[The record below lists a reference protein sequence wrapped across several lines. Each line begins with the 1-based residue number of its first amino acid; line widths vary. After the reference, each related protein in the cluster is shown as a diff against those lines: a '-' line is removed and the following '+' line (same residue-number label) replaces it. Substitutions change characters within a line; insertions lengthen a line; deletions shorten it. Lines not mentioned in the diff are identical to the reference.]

1 MKTHRGVSS
10 SQVAIAVVIV
20 LVIVAAGAYVAITPT
35 GGVTSTTAT
44 STVTATQT
52 QTQVQTKTSTVATTT
67 TALSTVTV
75 SSTSTQAPAPTLIVQ
90 RNSPYSNADP
100 RGTTSI
106 DVAQQSYET
115 LTYLSANATVLPGLA
130 TSWKPVGDGSTW
142 EYNLRQGV
150 TFHDGTVMNATDVI
164 FSIQNTIKWN
174 QGDATD
180 VWNIFS
186 SVSAPS
192 QYVVDITFTQPT
204 NGPIITSAAYSA
216 FIFSHNVLKIAGG
229 TGAPVNDTKG
239 LASWFNKYNDDGSG
253 PYVLNSTGSSLSGG
267 QWVLNQYKNYWRGW
281 KVGQVT
287 NIIFKLVTNVN
298 TAIQLA
304 TQGQFDV
311 IGVGG
316 QFQFVPQL
324 LAAGLNVVAGPTHG
338 SIWLLFNTKHQY
350 LNQSLV
356 RQALMTAVNFQQV
369 VQQAYYNYGTLFSGA
384 VNPGLPYYDST
395 APGYSP
401 AGNLTAAKALLKRA
415 GYPGGL
421 NVTWTLTHS
430 TGSPFEATMGALLNT
445 YWQPLGVTVTI
456 QGLSFTNQ
464 VKKAGYVNGSTI
476 FSPGPISYAS
486 TSGAQDLALLNW
498 NGATSDPYLVPYQL
512 FSIQNP
518 PYQNS
523 IIYNWS
529 YFTNST
535 FANLLAKFRADQIT
549 NPSAVAQDVKTLN
562 LIFFQQSPGWAMF
575 QGQQIWV
582 VSPHWRGIVMNPNY
596 SFDFYFY
603 YDWTYTP

>member
-1 MKTHRGVSS
+1 MRIKKGVSS
-10 SQVAIAVVIV
+10 VQVGISI
-20 LVIVAAGAYVAITPT
+20 LVILILVGGGAYYFLTLPPNV
-35 GGVTSTTAT
+35 VTTTQTVTKTSA
-44 STVTATQT
+44 STVT
-52 QTQVQTKTSTVATTT
+52 
-67 TALSTVTV
+67 L
-75 SSTSTQAPAPTLIVQ
+75 SSTSTQVPAPTLVVQ
-90 RNSPYSNADP
+90 QNAPYLNADP

-106 DVAQQSYET
+106 NIAQQSYET
-115 LTYLSANATVLPGLA
+115 LTYLSPNATVLPGLA
-130 TSWKPVGDGSTW
+130 TSWKPIGDGSTW
-142 EYNLRQGV
+142 EYTLRQGV

-164 FSIQNTIKWN
+164 FSIQNTVKWN

-180 VWNIFS
+180 VWNILKS
-186 SVSAPS
+186 ASAPS

-204 NGPIITSAAYSA
+204 NGPIITSSAYSA
-216 FIFSHNVLKIAGG
+216 FIFSHNVLKFAGG
-229 TGAPVNDTKG
+229 AGAPVDDTKG
-239 LASWFNKYNDDGSG
+239 LATWFNKYNDDGSG
-253 PYVLNSTGSSLSGG
+253 PYVINSTASSLSGG
-267 QWVLNQYKNYWRGW
+267 QWVLNRYTNYWRGW
-281 KVGQVT
+281 QVGQVT

-304 TQGQFDV
+304 QQGQLDV

-324 LAAGLNVVAGPTHG
+324 LAAGLKVIEGPTHG
-338 SIWLLFNTKHQY
+338 SIWLLFNTQHQY

-356 RQALMTAVNFQQV
+356 RQALLTAVNFQQV
-369 VQQAYYNYGTLFSGA
+369 VQQAYYNYGIVFNGA
-384 VNPGLPYYDST
+384 INPGLPFYDST
-395 APGYSP
+395 APGFTP
-401 AGNLTAAKALLKRA
+401 TGNLTAAKVLLAKA
-415 GYPGGL
+415 GYPNGL
-421 NVTWTLTHS
+421 PNVQWTLTHS

-464 VKKAGYVNGSTI
+464 VVKAGYVNGSSP
-476 FSPGPISYAS
+476 FVPGPISYAS
-486 TSGAQDLALLNW
+486 TSKAQDLALLNW

-512 FSIQNP
+512 FAIQNA

-535 FANLLAKFRADQIT
+535 FTSLLAKFRQDQIS
-549 NPSAVAQDVKTLN
+549 NPSAVAQDVKLLN
-562 LIFFQQSPGWAMF
+562 LMFFQQSPGWPMF

-582 VSPHWRGIVMNPNY
+582 VSPHWHGIVMNPNY

-603 YDWTYTP
+603 YDWTYSP